1 MRGNREEKQALDR
14 QTAYLTFLP
23 PMDEGFHTGYHT
35 APGIVSDH
43 NRRPREWLESLARCL
58 QTPGVDVSYSIPDV
72 LSAEQQLRRLSR
84 LTPERALAHPS
95 MAAWRA
101 VLALLLLWDTWP
113 QDGAWPAL
121 ELARLS
127 DGGTAFSASVT
138 AALSPARAPDGLWA
152 FTLRGEGIPARPV
165 ALLSRAMAVVPAAD
179 PGDLSPLLPPCV
191 TWYDRAQR
199 RFLDPCACLCERD
212 AAFLTARLAL
222 LCRLNE
228 QPSLRSPLYDPA
240 AGLCG
245 VLRPFLTDISR
256 ARGAWRDLLSR
267 GDAQALDDLRA
278 RILAAHTLADTPA
291 GVREETLHPQEADP
305 AANPLLRVALGP
317 VPPAAEGG
325 GCVLYSLDGAAFAR
339 RSAFCLAEPARSPGE
354 ADALARLKR
363 ELALLEQHDAG
374 WRRRASITLRELAEA
389 SQDRPG
395 LWPRLPGL
403 LKGWADEL
411 DRRPEDA
418 GFTLEVTYPLDGR
431 PAALCALLREA
442 LGMEDASLVE
452 APLSDALLLLDGPP
466 PFADETLNTACR
478 VTLGAR
484 ACYAVPPLS
493 PGLCAF
499 LTDAADA
506 DESGAPRLD
515 LSGLRFLPAAD
526 GRSVEARL
534 RVTRRIQKGGEVA
547 ESAVTFRRAYV
558 LSDAL
563 QTGAAFVLPAGEAPY
578 VAVWP
583 NVRLSPG
590 LWKRYFVHAH
600 RPQSVEVWALSA
612 GGWTQGE
619 LRSASGFAWRNTCVD
634 RFPAF
639 VALRRGA
646 LSLGALLNDAPRR
659 LLRHEPAAAIA
670 IDFGSISTTVML
682 RQDGR
687 VQPASLP
694 ECLHRTLL
702 SPAPDDGARLAD
714 EFLPDTV
721 LLPGSA
727 VEATYYSVMDMFADA
742 PEAWR
747 TVLCDGHIYYRLSL
761 PDLLEKSASALY
773 YDLKWSGEDYALR
786 CLRLFLKQAM
796 LQAALSAR
804 LWGSSSASW
813 RVSMPNAMPP
823 AKQEAYLE
831 MMRGLAREVSAEC
844 GLPLTG
850 GCPAVLYAT
859 ENQADGLYFLSRSE
873 VSAGSGYLNLDIGGS
888 TADLSLW
895 LGGAAHA
902 AIECSL
908 LLGCREML
916 FESLCDWHSEDLE
929 RDFASGSEALRQAVG
944 GVVSAFRREASTT
957 RGRLKCMFLLDD
969 LLAAYAGDIREAMAA
984 ARSLGGITYFESL
997 LLLHIGYLFYLSG
1010 ELMQRAH
1017 ADADLSPLLAQ
1028 RMALCVAGNGGQL
1041 VKALADEQLT
1051 RLCSLAMTRLAADH
1065 PLRVL
1070 LPVQSRHPKQ
1080 EVARGLLAR
1089 DDALQSAVHGADRW
1103 NGTRPYGG
1111 PEREDLLSG
1120 YLPLF
1125 YRVFP
1130 QAAERLMP
1138 RAFEEADGV
1147 RLTPTAQMELDT
1159 VFANE
1164 KPCAPEDDM
1173 AMAVRC
1179 LSQLKRLW
1187 RL

>member
-43 NRRPREWLESLARCL
+43 NQRPREWLESLARYL
-58 QTPGVDVSYSIPDV
+58 QTPGIDVSYSIPDV
-72 LSAEQQLRRLSR
+72 LSAEQQLRRLAR

-95 MAAWRA
+95 MAAWRG

-113 QDGAWPAL
+113 QDGAWPVL
-121 ELARLS
+121 KLARLS

-152 FTLRGEGIPARPV
+152 FTLCGEGIPARPV

-179 PGDLSPLLPPCV
+179 PGDLGPLLPPCV
-191 TWYDRAQR
+191 TWYDRAER
-199 RFLDPCACLCERD
+199 RFLDPCAHLCERD
-212 AAFLTARLAL
+212 AAFLAARLAL

-228 QPSLRSPLYDPA
+228 QPSLRSPLYDAA

-245 VLRPFLTDISR
+245 VLRPFLEDLAR
-256 ARGAWRDLLSR
+256 ARDAWRDLLSR

-278 RILAAHTLADTPA
+278 RILAAHTLADTPVA
-291 GVREETLHPQEADP
+291 VRAETLLPDEADP
-305 AANPLLRVALGP
+305 AANPLLRVVVNAA
-317 VPPAAEGG
+317 PPAAGDA
-325 GCVLYSLDGAAFAR
+325 CVLYSLDGTAFAR
-339 RSAFCLAEPARSPGE
+339 QSAFCLAEPAHSRGE

-363 ELALLEQHDAG
+363 ELSLLERYDAG
-374 WRRRASITLRELAEA
+374 WRERTSVTLRELAEA

-403 LKGWADEL
+403 LTVWADEL

-431 PAALCALLREA
+431 PVALCALLREA
-442 LGMEDASLVE
+442 LGMEDAALVE
-452 APLSDALLLLDGPP
+452 APFSDALLLLDGPP
-466 PFADETLNTACR
+466 PFADDALHTACR
-478 VTLGAR
+478 VTLGTR
-484 ACYAVPPLS
+484 TCYAVPPLS
-493 PGLCAF
+493 PRLCAF
-499 LTDAADA
+499 LMDAADA
-506 DESGAPRLD
+506 DDSCAPRLD

-526 GRSVEARL
+526 GRSVEAQLCL
-534 RVTRRIQKGGEVA
+534 RRRVQSSGKAA
-547 ESAVTFRRAYV
+547 ESAVTLRRTYT
-558 LSDAL
+558 LGDAL
-563 QTGAAFVLPAGEAPY
+563 QTGAAIVLPAGEAPC
-578 VAVWP
+578 VTVWP
-583 NVRLSPG
+583 NVRLAPG
-590 LWKRYFVHAH
+590 LWKRYFLHIHQPRHLDA
-600 RPQSVEVWALSA
+600 WAL
-612 GGWTQGE
+612 GTEGWTQGD
-619 LRSASGFAWRNTCVD
+619 LRHAPGREWRNTCVD

-682 RQDGR
+682 RQNGR
-687 VQPASLP
+687 VQPATLP

-702 SPAPDDGARLAD
+702 ASGAEDGAHLAD
-714 EFLPDTV
+714 EFLPDAV

-727 VEATYYSVMDMFADA
+727 VEATYYSVMDMFTDV
-742 PEAWR
+742 PETWR

-761 PDLLEKSASALY
+761 PSLLEKSASALY

-888 TADLSLW
+888 TADISLW

-929 RDFASGSEALRQAVG
+929 RDLSSGSEALRQAVG
-944 GVVSAFRREASTT
+944 GVVTAFRREASTA

-984 ARSLGGITYFESL
+984 ARSLGTITYFESL

-1041 VKALADEQLT
+1041 VKALTDEQLT

-1111 PEREDLLSG
+1111 PEREDLLSS

-1125 YRVFP
+1125 CRVFP

-1147 RLTPTAQMELDT
+1147 RLTATARMELDT
-1159 VFANE
+1159 IFANE
-1164 KPCAPEDDM
+1164 KPCTPEDDM

>member
-35 APGIVSDH
+35 APGIVCDR
-43 NRRPREWLESLARCL
+43 NQRPREWLESLARYL

-72 LSAEQQLRRLSR
+72 LSAEQQLRRLAR

-95 MAAWRA
+95 MAAWRG
-101 VLALLLLWDTWP
+101 VLALLLLWDAWP

-121 ELARLS
+121 ELVRLS

-152 FTLRGEGIPARPV
+152 FTLRGEGLPARPV

-179 PGDLSPLLPPCV
+179 PGDLGPLLPPCV
-191 TWYDRAQR
+191 TWYDHAQR
-199 RFLDPCACLCERD
+199 RFLDPCALLCERD
-212 AAFLTARLAL
+212 AAFLAARLAL

-245 VLRPFLTDISR
+245 VLRPFLEDLAR
-256 ARGAWRDLLSR
+256 ARDAWRDLLSR

-291 GVREETLHPQEADP
+291 GVREETLHPQEAEP
-305 AANPLLRVALGP
+305 AANPLLRVVLGP
-317 VPPAAEGG
+317 VPPAAEGSD
-325 GCVLYSLDGAAFAR
+325 CVLSSLEGTAFAC
-339 RSAFCLAEPARSPGE
+339 RSAYCLTEPARSRGE

-363 ELALLEQHDAG
+363 ELSLLEQHDAA
-374 WRRRASITLRELAEA
+374 WRGRAAATLRELADA

-395 LWPRLPGL
+395 LWPRLPDL
-403 LKGWADEL
+403 LRDWADEL
-411 DRRPEDA
+411 DRLPQAA
-418 GFTLEVTYPLDGR
+418 GCTLDLSYPLDGR

-442 LGMEDASLVE
+442 LGMEDTALVE
-452 APLSDALLLLDGPP
+452 APFSDALILLDGPP

-493 PGLCAF
+493 PRLCAF

-506 DESGAPRLD
+506 DDSCAPRLD

-526 GRSVEARL
+526 GRSVEAQL
-534 RVTRRIQKGGEVA
+534 RVRRRVHSGGEAA
-547 ESAVTFRRAYV
+547 ESAVTLRRTYT
-558 LSDAL
+558 LGDAL
-563 QTGAAFVLPAGEAPY
+563 QTGAAIVLPAGEAPC
-578 VAVWP
+578 VTVWP

-590 LWKRYFVHAH
+590 LWKRYFLHVHQ
-600 RPQSVEVWALSA
+600 PQQVDAWAL
-612 GGWTQGE
+612 GTEGWTQGD
-619 LRSASGFAWRNTCVD
+619 LRHAPGREWRNTCVD

-639 VALRRGA
+639 VVLRRGA
-646 LSLGALLNDAPRR
+646 LSLGALINDAPRR

-687 VQPASLP
+687 VQPATLP

-702 SPAPDDGARLAD
+702 ASGAEDGARLAD
-714 EFLPDTV
+714 EFLPDAV

-727 VEATYYSVMDMFADA
+727 VEATYYSVMDMFTDV

-813 RVSMPNAMPP
+813 RVSMPNAMPL

-888 TADLSLW
+888 TADISLW

-929 RDFASGSEALRQAVG
+929 RDFASGSGALRQAVG
-944 GVVSAFRREASTT
+944 GVVSAFRREASTA

-984 ARSLGGITYFESL
+984 ARSLGTISYFESL
-997 LLLHIGYLFYLSG
+997 LLFQIGYLFYLSG

-1017 ADADLSPLLAQ
+1017 ADADLSPLLPQ

-1041 VKALADEQLT
+1041 VKALTDEQLT
-1051 RLCSLAMTRLAADH
+1051 RLCSLAMTRLSTDH
-1065 PLRVL
+1065 PLRAL

-1111 PEREDLLSG
+1111 PEREDLLSS

-1138 RAFEEADGV
+1138 RAFEETDGV
-1147 RLTPTAQMELDT
+1147 RLTPTARMELDT

-1164 KPCAPEDDM
+1164 KPCTPEDDM

>member
-43 NRRPREWLESLARCL
+43 NQRPREWLESLARYL
-58 QTPGVDVSYSIPDV
+58 QTPGIDVSYSIPDV
-72 LSAEQQLRRLSR
+72 LSAEQQLRRLAR

-95 MAAWRA
+95 MAAWRG

-138 AALSPARAPDGLWA
+138 AALSPARTPDGLWA
-152 FTLRGEGIPARPV
+152 FTLRGEGISARPV

-179 PGDLSPLLPPCV
+179 PGDLGPLLPPCV
-191 TWYDRAQR
+191 TWYDRAER
-199 RFLDPCACLCERD
+199 RFLDPCAHLCERD
-212 AAFLTARLAL
+212 AAFLAARLAL

-228 QPSLRSPLYDPA
+228 QPSLRSPLYDAA

-245 VLRPFLTDISR
+245 VLRPFLEDLAR
-256 ARGAWRDLLSR
+256 ARDAWRGLLMQ
-267 GDAQALDDLRA
+267 GDAEALDDLRA
-278 RILAAHTLADTPA
+278 RILAAHTLADTPVA
-291 GVREETLHPQEADP
+291 VRAETLHPDEADP
-305 AANPLLRVALGP
+305 AANPLLRVVVNAA
-317 VPPAAEGG
+317 PPTAGDA
-325 GCVLYSLDGAAFAR
+325 CVLYSLDGAAFAR
-339 RSAFCLAEPARSPGE
+339 RSAFCLAEPARIRGE

-363 ELALLEQHDAG
+363 ELSLLERYDAG

-403 LKGWADEL
+403 LKGWADKL

-442 LGMEDASLVE
+442 LGMEDAALVE
-452 APLSDALLLLDGPP
+452 APFSDALLLLDGPP
-466 PFADETLNTACR
+466 PFADDALHTACR
-478 VTLGAR
+478 VTLGTR
-484 ACYAVPPLS
+484 TCYAVPPLS
-493 PGLCAF
+493 PRLCAF
-499 LTDAADA
+499 LMDAADA
-506 DESGAPRLD
+506 DDSCAPRLD

-526 GRSVEARL
+526 GRSVEAQLCL
-534 RVTRRIQKGGEVA
+534 RRRVQSSGKAA
-547 ESAVTFRRAYV
+547 ESAVTLRRTYT
-558 LSDAL
+558 LGNAL
-563 QTGAAFVLPAGEAPY
+563 QTGAAIVLPAGEAPC
-578 VAVWP
+578 VTVWP
-583 NVRLSPG
+583 NVRLAPG
-590 LWKRYFVHAH
+590 LWKRYFLHIHQPRHLDA
-600 RPQSVEVWALSA
+600 WAL
-612 GGWTQGE
+612 GTEGWTQGD
-619 LRSASGFAWRNTCVD
+619 LRHAPGREWRNTCVD

-646 LSLGALLNDAPRR
+646 LSLGALMNDAPRR
-659 LLRHEPAAAIA
+659 LLRHEPTAAIA

-727 VEATYYSVMDMFADA
+727 VEATYYSVMDMFADV
-742 PEAWR
+742 PETWR

-761 PDLLEKSASALY
+761 PSLLEKSASALY

-804 LWGSSSASW
+804 MWGSSSASW

-888 TADLSLW
+888 TADISLW

-929 RDFASGSEALRQAVG
+929 RDLSSGSEALRQAAS
-944 GVVSAFRREASTT
+944 GVVSAFRREASTA

-984 ARSLGGITYFESL
+984 ARSLGTITYFESL

-1041 VKALADEQLT
+1041 VKALTDEQLT

-1089 DDALQSAVHGADRW
+1089 DDALQSAVHGGDRW

-1147 RLTPTAQMELDT
+1147 RLTATARMELDT
-1159 VFANE
+1159 IFANE
-1164 KPCAPEDDM
+1164 KPCTPEDDM

>member
-43 NRRPREWLESLARCL
+43 NRRPREWLESLARYL
-58 QTPGVDVSYSIPDV
+58 QTPGIDVSYSIPDV
-72 LSAEQQLRRLSR
+72 LSAEQQLRRLAR

-95 MAAWRA
+95 MAAWRG

-113 QDGAWPAL
+113 QDGAWPVL
-121 ELARLS
+121 KLVRLS

-152 FTLRGEGIPARPV
+152 FTLCGEGIPARPV

-179 PGDLSPLLPPCV
+179 PGDLGPLLPPCV
-191 TWYDRAQR
+191 TWYDRAER
-199 RFLDPCACLCERD
+199 RFLDPCAHLCERD
-212 AAFLTARLAL
+212 AAFLAARLAL

-228 QPSLRSPLYDPA
+228 QPSLRSPLYDAA

-245 VLRPFLTDISR
+245 VLRPFLEDLAR
-256 ARGAWRDLLSR
+256 ARDAWRGLLMQ
-267 GDAQALDDLRA
+267 GDAEALDDLRA
-278 RILAAHTLADTPA
+278 RILAAHTLADTPVA
-291 GVREETLHPQEADP
+291 VRAETLHPDEADP
-305 AANPLLRVALGP
+305 AANPLLRVVVNAA
-317 VPPAAEGG
+317 PPAAGDA
-325 GCVLYSLDGAAFAR
+325 CVLYSLDGTAFAR
-339 RSAFCLAEPARSPGE
+339 QSAFCLAEPAHSRGE

-363 ELALLEQHDAG
+363 ELSLLERYDAG
-374 WRRRASITLRELAEA
+374 WRERTSVTLRELAEA

-442 LGMEDASLVE
+442 LGMEDAALVE
-452 APLSDALLLLDGPP
+452 APFSDALLLLDGPP
-466 PFADETLNTACR
+466 PFADDALHTACR
-478 VTLGAR
+478 VTLGTR
-484 ACYAVPPLS
+484 TCYAVPPLS
-493 PGLCAF
+493 PRLCAF
-499 LTDAADA
+499 LMDAADA
-506 DESGAPRLD
+506 DDSCAPRLD

-526 GRSVEARL
+526 GRSVEAQLCL
-534 RVTRRIQKGGEVA
+534 RRRVQSSGKAA
-547 ESAVTFRRAYV
+547 ESAVTLRRTYT
-558 LSDAL
+558 LGDAL
-563 QTGAAFVLPAGEAPY
+563 QTGKAIVLPAGEAPC
-578 VAVWP
+578 VTVWP
-583 NVRLSPG
+583 NVRLAPG
-590 LWKRYFVHAH
+590 LWKRYFLHIHQPRHLDA
-600 RPQSVEVWALSA
+600 WAL
-612 GGWTQGE
+612 GTEGWTQGD
-619 LRSASGFAWRNTCVD
+619 LRHAPGREWRNTCVD

-687 VQPASLP
+687 VQPATLP

-702 SPAPDDGARLAD
+702 ASGAEDGAHLAD

-944 GVVSAFRREASTT
+944 GVVSAFRREASTA

-984 ARSLGGITYFESL
+984 ARSLGTITYFESL

-1041 VKALADEQLT
+1041 VKALTDEQLT

-1089 DDALQSAVHGADRW
+1089 DDALQSAVHGGDRW

-1147 RLTPTAQMELDT
+1147 RLTATARMELDT

>member
-43 NRRPREWLESLARCL
+43 NQRPREWLESLARYL
-58 QTPGVDVSYSIPDV
+58 QTPGIDVSYSIPDV
-72 LSAEQQLRRLSR
+72 LSAEQQLRRLAR

-95 MAAWRA
+95 MAAWRG

-113 QDGAWPAL
+113 QDGAWPVL
-121 ELARLS
+121 KLVRLS

-152 FTLRGEGIPARPV
+152 FTLCGEGIPARPV

-179 PGDLSPLLPPCV
+179 PGDLGPLLPPCV
-191 TWYDRAQR
+191 TWYDRAER
-199 RFLDPCACLCERD
+199 RFLDPCAHLCERD
-212 AAFLTARLAL
+212 AAFLAARLAL

-228 QPSLRSPLYDPA
+228 QPSLRSPLYDAA

-245 VLRPFLTDISR
+245 VLRPFLEDLAR
-256 ARGAWRDLLSR
+256 ARDAWRGLLMQ
-267 GDAQALDDLRA
+267 GDAEALDDLRA
-278 RILAAHTLADTPA
+278 RILAAHTLADTPVA
-291 GVREETLHPQEADP
+291 VRAETLLPDEADP
-305 AANPLLRVALGP
+305 AANPLLRVVVNAA
-317 VPPAAEGG
+317 PPAAGDA
-325 GCVLYSLDGAAFAR
+325 CVLYSLDGTAFAR
-339 RSAFCLAEPARSPGE
+339 QSAFCLAEPAHSRGE

-363 ELALLEQHDAG
+363 ELSLLERYDAG
-374 WRRRASITLRELAEA
+374 WRERTSVTLRELAEA

-403 LKGWADEL
+403 LTVWADEL

-442 LGMEDASLVE
+442 LGMEDAALVE
-452 APLSDALLLLDGPP
+452 APFSDALLLLDGPP
-466 PFADETLNTACR
+466 PFADDALHTACR
-478 VTLGAR
+478 VTLGTR
-484 ACYAVPPLS
+484 TCYAVPPLS
-493 PGLCAF
+493 PRLCAF
-499 LTDAADA
+499 LMDAADA
-506 DESGAPRLD
+506 DDSCAPRLD

-526 GRSVEARL
+526 GRSVEAQLCL
-534 RVTRRIQKGGEVA
+534 RRRVQSSGKAA
-547 ESAVTFRRAYV
+547 ESAVTLRRTYT
-558 LSDAL
+558 LGDAL
-563 QTGAAFVLPAGEAPY
+563 QTGAAIVLPAGEAPC
-578 VAVWP
+578 VTVWP
-583 NVRLSPG
+583 NVRLAPG
-590 LWKRYFVHAH
+590 LWKRYFLHIHQPRHLDA
-600 RPQSVEVWALSA
+600 WAL
-612 GGWTQGE
+612 GTEGWTQGD
-619 LRSASGFAWRNTCVD
+619 LRHAPGREWRNTCVD

-646 LSLGALLNDAPRR
+646 LSLGVLLNDAPRR

-687 VQPASLP
+687 VQPATLP

-702 SPAPDDGARLAD
+702 ASGAEDGAHLAD
-714 EFLPDTV
+714 EFLPDAV

-727 VEATYYSVMDMFADA
+727 VEATYYSVMDMFTDV
-742 PEAWR
+742 PETWR

-761 PDLLEKSASALY
+761 PSLLEKSASALY

-888 TADLSLW
+888 TADISLW

-944 GVVSAFRREASTT
+944 GVVTAFRREASTA

-1017 ADADLSPLLAQ
+1017 ADADLSPLLPQ

-1041 VKALADEQLT
+1041 VKALTDEQLT
-1051 RLCSLAMTRLAADH
+1051 RMCSLAMTRLAADH

-1089 DDALQSAVHGADRW
+1089 DDALQSAVHGGDRW

-1147 RLTPTAQMELDT
+1147 RLTATARMELDT
-1159 VFANE
+1159 IFANE
-1164 KPCAPEDDM
+1164 KPCTPEDDM

>member
-95 MAAWRA
+95 MAAWRG

-113 QDGAWPAL
+113 QDGAWPVL
-121 ELARLS
+121 KLVRLS

-152 FTLRGEGIPARPV
+152 FTLHGEGIPARPV

-179 PGDLSPLLPPCV
+179 PGDLAPLLPPCV

-199 RFLDPCACLCERD
+199 RFLDPCALLCERD
-212 AAFLTARLAL
+212 AAFLAARLAL

-245 VLRPFLTDISR
+245 VLRPFLEDLAH
-256 ARGAWRDLLSR
+256 ARDAWRASLSR
-267 GDAQALDDLRA
+267 GDAQALDDLRT
-278 RILAAHTLADTPA
+278 RILAAHTLADTAA
-291 GVREETLHPQEADP
+291 GIREETLHPGEADP
-305 AANPLLRVALGP
+305 AANPLLRVVLGP

-325 GCVLYSLDGAAFAR
+325 DCVLSSLEGTAFAC
-339 RSAFCLAEPARSPGE
+339 RSAYCLTEPARSRGE

-363 ELALLEQHDAG
+363 ELSLLEQHDAA
-374 WRRRASITLRELAEA
+374 WRGRAAATLRELAA
-389 SQDRPG
+389 ADRPG
-395 LWPRLPGL
+395 LWPRLPDL
-403 LKGWADEL
+403 LRDWADEL
-411 DRRPEDA
+411 DRQPQAA
-418 GFTLEVTYPLDGR
+418 GCTLDISYPLDGR
-431 PAALCALLREA
+431 PAALCALLRDA
-442 LGMEDASLVE
+442 LGMEDVSLVQQ
-452 APLSDALLLLDGPP
+452 PFSDALLLLDGPP

-493 PGLCAF
+493 PGLCAW
-499 LTDAADA
+499 LMDAADA
-506 DESGAPRLD
+506 DDSCAPRLD

-526 GRSVEARL
+526 GRSVEAQL
-534 RVTRRIQKGGEVA
+534 RVRRRVHSGGEAA
-547 ESAVTFRRAYV
+547 ESAVTLRRTYTLGDV
-558 LSDAL
+558 L
-563 QTGAAFVLPAGEAPY
+563 QTGAAIVLPAGEAPC
-578 VAVWP
+578 VTVWP

-590 LWKRYFVHAH
+590 LWKRYFLHVHQPRKVDA
-600 RPQSVEVWALSA
+600 WAL
-612 GGWTQGE
+612 GTEGWTQGD
-619 LRSASGFAWRNTCVD
+619 LRHAPGREWRNTCVD

-639 VALRRGA
+639 VVLRRGA

-687 VQPASLP
+687 VQPATLP

-702 SPAPDDGARLAD
+702 ASGAEDGAHLAD

-727 VEATYYSVMDMFADA
+727 VEATYYSVMDMFTDV

-773 YDLKWSGEDYALR
+773 YDLKWSSEDYALR
-786 CLRLFLKQAM
+786 CLRLFLKQVM

-813 RVSMPNAMPP
+813 RVSMPNAMPL

-844 GLPLTG
+844 GLALTD

-888 TADLSLW
+888 TADISLW

-1041 VKALADEQLT
+1041 VKALTDEQLT
-1051 RLCSLAMTRLAADH
+1051 RLCSLAMTRLAPDH
-1065 PLRVL
+1065 PLRAL

-1089 DDALQSAVHGADRW
+1089 DDALQSAVHGGDRW

-1111 PEREDLLSG
+1111 PEREDLLSS

-1147 RLTPTAQMELDT
+1147 HLTPTARMELDT

-1164 KPCAPEDDM
+1164 KPCTPEDDM

>member
-43 NRRPREWLESLARCL
+43 NQRPREWLESLARYL
-58 QTPGVDVSYSIPDV
+58 QTPGIDVSYSIPDV

-84 LTPERALAHPS
+84 LTLERALAHPS
-95 MAAWRA
+95 MAAWRG

-113 QDGAWPAL
+113 QDGAWPVL
-121 ELARLS
+121 KLVRLS

-179 PGDLSPLLPPCV
+179 PGDLGPLLPPCV
-191 TWYDRAQR
+191 TWYDRAER
-199 RFLDPCACLCERD
+199 RFLDPCAHLCERD
-212 AAFLTARLAL
+212 AAFLAARLAL

-228 QPSLRSPLYDPA
+228 QPSLRSPLYDAA

-245 VLRPFLTDISR
+245 VLRPFLEDLAR
-256 ARGAWRDLLSR
+256 ARDAWRGLLMQ
-267 GDAQALDDLRA
+267 GDAEALDDLRA
-278 RILAAHTLADTPA
+278 RILAAHTLADTPVA
-291 GVREETLHPQEADP
+291 VRAETLHPDEADP
-305 AANPLLRVALGP
+305 AANPLLRVVVNAA
-317 VPPAAEGG
+317 PPAAGDA
-325 GCVLYSLDGAAFAR
+325 CVLYSLDGTAFAR
-339 RSAFCLAEPARSPGE
+339 QSAFCLAEPAHSRGE

-363 ELALLEQHDAG
+363 ELSLLERYDAG
-374 WRRRASITLRELAEA
+374 WRERASITLRELAEA

-442 LGMEDASLVE
+442 LGMEDAALVE
-452 APLSDALLLLDGPP
+452 APFSDALLLLDGPP
-466 PFADETLNTACR
+466 PFADDALHTACR
-478 VTLGAR
+478 VTLGTR
-484 ACYAVPPLS
+484 TCYAVPPLS
-493 PGLCAF
+493 PRLCAF
-499 LTDAADA
+499 LMDAADA
-506 DESGAPRLD
+506 DDSCAPRLD

-526 GRSVEARL
+526 GRSVEAQLCL
-534 RVTRRIQKGGEVA
+534 RRRVQSSGKAA
-547 ESAVTFRRAYV
+547 ESAVTLRRTYT
-558 LSDAL
+558 LGDAL
-563 QTGAAFVLPAGEAPY
+563 QTGAAIVLPAGEAPC
-578 VAVWP
+578 VTVWP
-583 NVRLSPG
+583 NVRLAPG
-590 LWKRYFVHAH
+590 LWKRYFLHIHQPRHLDA
-600 RPQSVEVWALSA
+600 WAL
-612 GGWTQGE
+612 GTEGWTQGD
-619 LRSASGFAWRNTCVD
+619 LRHAPGREWRNTCVD

-687 VQPASLP
+687 VQPATLP

-702 SPAPDDGARLAD
+702 ASGAEDGAHLAD
-714 EFLPDTV
+714 EFLPDAV

-727 VEATYYSVMDMFADA
+727 VEATYYSVMDMFTDV
-742 PEAWR
+742 PETWR

-873 VSAGSGYLNLDIGGS
+873 VNAGSGYLNLDIGGS
-888 TADLSLW
+888 TADISLW

-944 GVVSAFRREASTT
+944 GVVTAFRREASTA

-984 ARSLGGITYFESL
+984 ARSLGTITYFESL

-1041 VKALADEQLT
+1041 VKALTDEQLT

-1089 DDALQSAVHGADRW
+1089 DDALQSAVHGGDRW

-1147 RLTPTAQMELDT
+1147 RLTATARMELDT
-1159 VFANE
+1159 IFANE
-1164 KPCAPEDDM
+1164 KPCTPEDDM

>member
-95 MAAWRA
+95 MAAWRG

-113 QDGAWPAL
+113 QDGAWPVL
-121 ELARLS
+121 KLVRLS

-199 RFLDPCACLCERD
+199 RFLDPCARLCERD
-212 AAFLTARLAL
+212 AAFLAARLAL

-228 QPSLRSPLYDPA
+228 QPSLRSPLYDAA

-291 GVREETLHPQEADP
+291 AVRAETLRPDEADP
-305 AANPLLRVALGP
+305 AANPFLRVVVNAA
-317 VPPAAEGG
+317 PPTAGDA
-325 GCVLYSLDGAAFAR
+325 CVLYSLDGAAFAR
-339 RSAFCLAEPARSPGE
+339 RSAFCLAEPARIRGE

-363 ELALLEQHDAG
+363 ELSLLERYDAG
-374 WRRRASITLRELAEA
+374 WRERTSVTLRELAEA

-403 LKGWADEL
+403 LTVWADEL

-442 LGMEDASLVE
+442 LGMEDAALVE
-452 APLSDALLLLDGPP
+452 APFSDALLLLDGPP
-466 PFADETLNTACR
+466 PFADDALHTACR
-478 VTLGAR
+478 VTLGTR
-484 ACYAVPPLS
+484 TCYAVPPLS
-493 PGLCAF
+493 PRLCAF
-499 LTDAADA
+499 LMDAADA
-506 DESGAPRLD
+506 DASAAPRLD

-526 GRSVEARL
+526 GRSVEAQLCL
-534 RVTRRIQKGGEVA
+534 RRRVQSSGKAA
-547 ESAVTFRRAYV
+547 ESAVTLRRTYT
-558 LSDAL
+558 LGDAL
-563 QTGAAFVLPAGEAPY
+563 QTGKAIVLPAGEAPC
-578 VAVWP
+578 VTVWP
-583 NVRLSPG
+583 NVRLAPG
-590 LWKRYFVHAH
+590 LWKRYFLHIHQPRHLDA
-600 RPQSVEVWALSA
+600 WAL
-612 GGWTQGE
+612 GTEGWTQGD
-619 LRSASGFAWRNTCVD
+619 LRHAPGREWRNTCVD

-727 VEATYYSVMDMFADA
+727 VEATYYSVMDMFTDV
-742 PEAWR
+742 PETWR

-761 PDLLEKSASALY
+761 PSLLEKSASALY

-873 VSAGSGYLNLDIGGS
+873 VNAGSGYLNLDIGGS
-888 TADLSLW
+888 TADISLW

-929 RDFASGSEALRQAVG
+929 RDLSSGSEALRQAAS
-944 GVVSAFRREASTT
+944 GVVSAFRREASTA

-1017 ADADLSPLLAQ
+1017 ADADLSPLLPQ

-1041 VKALADEQLT
+1041 VKALTDEQLT

-1089 DDALQSAVHGADRW
+1089 DDALQSAVHGGDRW

-1147 RLTPTAQMELDT
+1147 RLTATARMELDT
-1159 VFANE
+1159 IFANE
-1164 KPCAPEDDM
+1164 KPCTPEDDM

>member
-1 MRGNREEKQALDR
+1 
-14 QTAYLTFLP
+14 
-23 PMDEGFHTGYHT
+23 
-35 APGIVSDH
+35 
-43 NRRPREWLESLARCL
+43 
-58 QTPGVDVSYSIPDV
+58 
-72 LSAEQQLRRLSR
+72 
-84 LTPERALAHPS
+84 
-95 MAAWRA
+95 
-101 VLALLLLWDTWP
+101 
-113 QDGAWPAL
+113 
-121 ELARLS
+121 
-127 DGGTAFSASVT
+127 
-138 AALSPARAPDGLWA
+138 
-152 FTLRGEGIPARPV
+152 
-165 ALLSRAMAVVPAAD
+165 
-179 PGDLSPLLPPCV
+179 
-191 TWYDRAQR
+191 
-199 RFLDPCACLCERD
+199 
-212 AAFLTARLAL
+212 
-222 LCRLNE
+222 
-228 QPSLRSPLYDPA
+228 
-240 AGLCG
+240 
-245 VLRPFLTDISR
+245 
-256 ARGAWRDLLSR
+256 
-267 GDAQALDDLRA
+267 
-278 RILAAHTLADTPA
+278 
-291 GVREETLHPQEADP
+291 
-305 AANPLLRVALGP
+305 
-317 VPPAAEGG
+317 
-325 GCVLYSLDGAAFAR
+325 
-339 RSAFCLAEPARSPGE
+339 
-354 ADALARLKR
+354 
-363 ELALLEQHDAG
+363 
-374 WRRRASITLRELAEA
+374 
-389 SQDRPG
+389 
-395 LWPRLPGL
+395 
-403 LKGWADEL
+403 
-411 DRRPEDA
+411 
-418 GFTLEVTYPLDGR
+418 
-431 PAALCALLREA
+431 
-442 LGMEDASLVE
+442 
-452 APLSDALLLLDGPP
+452 
-466 PFADETLNTACR
+466 
-478 VTLGAR
+478 
-484 ACYAVPPLS
+484 
-493 PGLCAF
+493 
-499 LTDAADA
+499 
-506 DESGAPRLD
+506 
-515 LSGLRFLPAAD
+515 
-526 GRSVEARL
+526 
-534 RVTRRIQKGGEVA
+534 
-547 ESAVTFRRAYV
+547 
-558 LSDAL
+558 
-563 QTGAAFVLPAGEAPY
+563 
-578 VAVWP
+578 
-583 NVRLSPG
+583 
-590 LWKRYFVHAH
+590 
-600 RPQSVEVWALSA
+600 
-612 GGWTQGE
+612 
-619 LRSASGFAWRNTCVD
+619 
-634 RFPAF
+634 
-639 VALRRGA
+639 
-646 LSLGALLNDAPRR
+646 
-659 LLRHEPAAAIA
+659 
-670 IDFGSISTTVML
+670 
-682 RQDGR
+682 
-687 VQPASLP
+687 
-694 ECLHRTLL
+694 
-702 SPAPDDGARLAD
+702 
-714 EFLPDTV
+714 
-721 LLPGSA
+721 
-727 VEATYYSVMDMFADA
+727 MDMFTDV

-773 YDLKWSGEDYALR
+773 YDLKWSSEDYALR

-813 RVSMPNAMPP
+813 RVSMPNAMPLS
-823 AKQEAYLE
+823 KQEAYLE

-984 ARSLGGITYFESL
+984 VRSLGGITYFESL

-1017 ADADLSPLLAQ
+1017 ADADLSPLLPP

-1041 VKALADEQLT
+1041 VKALTDEQLT

>member
-1 MRGNREEKQALDR
+1 M
-14 QTAYLTFLP
+14 
-23 PMDEGFHTGYHT
+23 
-35 APGIVSDH
+35 
-43 NRRPREWLESLARCL
+43 
-58 QTPGVDVSYSIPDV
+58 
-72 LSAEQQLRRLSR
+72 
-84 LTPERALAHPS
+84 
-95 MAAWRA
+95 
-101 VLALLLLWDTWP
+101 
-113 QDGAWPAL
+113 
-121 ELARLS
+121 
-127 DGGTAFSASVT
+127 
-138 AALSPARAPDGLWA
+138 
-152 FTLRGEGIPARPV
+152 
-165 ALLSRAMAVVPAAD
+165 
-179 PGDLSPLLPPCV
+179 
-191 TWYDRAQR
+191 
-199 RFLDPCACLCERD
+199 
-212 AAFLTARLAL
+212 
-222 LCRLNE
+222 
-228 QPSLRSPLYDPA
+228 
-240 AGLCG
+240 
-245 VLRPFLTDISR
+245 
-256 ARGAWRDLLSR
+256 
-267 GDAQALDDLRA
+267 
-278 RILAAHTLADTPA
+278 
-291 GVREETLHPQEADP
+291 
-305 AANPLLRVALGP
+305 
-317 VPPAAEGG
+317 
-325 GCVLYSLDGAAFAR
+325 
-339 RSAFCLAEPARSPGE
+339 
-354 ADALARLKR
+354 
-363 ELALLEQHDAG
+363 
-374 WRRRASITLRELAEA
+374 RELAEA

-442 LGMEDASLVE
+442 LGMEDAALVE
-452 APLSDALLLLDGPP
+452 APFSDALLLLDGPP
-466 PFADETLNTACR
+466 PFADDALHTACR
-478 VTLGAR
+478 VTLGTR
-484 ACYAVPPLS
+484 TCYAVPPLS
-493 PGLCAF
+493 PRLCAF

-506 DESGAPRLD
+506 DASAAPRLD
-515 LSGLRFLPAAD
+515 LSGLRFLPSTD
-526 GRSVEARL
+526 GRSIEARL
-534 RVTRRIQKGGEVA
+534 RVTRRIQKGGEAA
-547 ESAVTFRRAYV
+547 ESAVTFCRAFA
-558 LSDAL
+558 LGDAL
-563 QTGAAFVLPAGEAPY
+563 QTGAAIVLPAGEAPC
-578 VAVWP
+578 VTVWP
-583 NVRLSPG
+583 NVRLAPG
-590 LWKRYFVHAH
+590 LWKRYFLHIHQPRHLDA
-600 RPQSVEVWALSA
+600 WAL
-612 GGWTQGE
+612 GTEGWTQGD
-619 LRSASGFAWRNTCVD
+619 LRHAPGREWRNTCVD

-687 VQPASLP
+687 VQPATLP

-702 SPAPDDGARLAD
+702 ASGAEDGAHLAD
-714 EFLPDTV
+714 EFLPDAV

-888 TADLSLW
+888 TADISLW

-944 GVVSAFRREASTT
+944 GVVSAFRREASTA

-1010 ELMQRAH
+1010 ELIQRAH

-1041 VKALADEQLT
+1041 VKALTDEQLT

-1089 DDALQSAVHGADRW
+1089 DDALQSAVHGGDRW

>member
-1 MRGNREEKQALDR
+1 MCDR
-14 QTAYLTFLP
+14 NQ
-23 PMDEGFHTGYHT
+23 
-35 APGIVSDH
+35 
-43 NRRPREWLESLARCL
+43 RPREWLESLARYL

-72 LSAEQQLRRLSR
+72 LSAEQQLRRLAR

-95 MAAWRA
+95 MAAWRG

-121 ELARLS
+121 ELVRLS

-152 FTLRGEGIPARPV
+152 FTLRGEGLPARPV

-179 PGDLSPLLPPCV
+179 PGDLAPLLPPCV

-212 AAFLTARLAL
+212 AAFLAARLAL

-245 VLRPFLTDISR
+245 VLRPFLEDLAH
-256 ARGAWRDLLSR
+256 ARDAWRSSLSR
-267 GDAQALDDLRA
+267 GDAQALDDLRT
-278 RILAAHTLADTPA
+278 RILAAHTLADTAA
-291 GVREETLHPQEADP
+291 GVREETLHPGEADP
-305 AANPLLRVALGP
+305 AANPLLRVVLGP

-325 GCVLYSLDGAAFAR
+325 DCVLSSLEGTAFAC
-339 RSAFCLAEPARSPGE
+339 RSAYCLTEPARSRGE

-363 ELALLEQHDAG
+363 ELSLLEQHDAA
-374 WRRRASITLRELAEA
+374 WRGRAAATLRELADA

-395 LWPRLPGL
+395 LWPRLPDL
-403 LKGWADEL
+403 LVGWADAL
-411 DRRPEDA
+411 DRLPQAA
-418 GFTLEVTYPLDGR
+418 GCTLDISYPLDGR
-431 PAALCALLREA
+431 PAALRALLGEA
-442 LGMEDASLVE
+442 LGMEDAALVE
-452 APLSDALLLLDGPP
+452 APFSDALLLLDGPP
-466 PFADETLNTACR
+466 PFADEALHAACR
-478 VTLGAR
+478 VSLGTR
-484 ACYAVPPLS
+484 TCYAVPPLS
-493 PGLCAF
+493 PRLCAW
-499 LTDAADA
+499 LMDAADA
-506 DESGAPRLD
+506 DDSCAPRLD
-515 LSGLRFLPAAD
+515 LSGLRFLPSTD
-526 GRSVEARL
+526 GRSVEAQL
-534 RVTRRIQKGGEVA
+534 RVCRRASGGEEAA
-547 ESAVTFRRAYV
+547 ESAVTFRRTYT
-558 LSDAL
+558 LGDAL
-563 QTGAAFVLPAGEAPY
+563 QTGAAIVLPAGEAPC
-578 VAVWP
+578 VTVWP

-590 LWKRYFVHAH
+590 LWKRYFLHVHQ
-600 RPQSVEVWALSA
+600 PQQVDAWAL
-612 GGWTQGE
+612 GTEGWTQGD
-619 LRSASGFAWRNTCVD
+619 LRHAPGREWRNTCVD

-639 VALRRGA
+639 VVLRRGA

-687 VQPASLP
+687 VQPATLP

-702 SPAPDDGARLAD
+702 ASGAEDGAHLAD
-714 EFLPDTV
+714 EFLPDAV

-727 VEATYYSVMDMFADA
+727 VEATYYSVMDMFTDV

-761 PDLLEKSASALY
+761 PDLLDKSASALY

-804 LWGSSSASW
+804 LWGSSSATW
-813 RVSMPNAMPP
+813 RVSMPNAMPL
-823 AKQEAYLE
+823 AKQEAYLD

-888 TADLSLW
+888 TADISLW

-916 FESLCDWHSEDLE
+916 FESLCDWHSGDLE

-944 GVVSAFRREASTT
+944 GVAAAFRREASTA

-984 ARSLGGITYFESL
+984 ARSLGTISYFESL
-997 LLLHIGYLFYLSG
+997 LLFQIGYLFYLSG

-1017 ADADLSPLLAQ
+1017 ADADLSPLLPQ

-1041 VKALADEQLT
+1041 VKALTDEQLT
-1051 RLCSLAMTRLAADH
+1051 RLCSLAMTRLAPDH

-1111 PEREDLLSG
+1111 PEREDLLSS

-1138 RAFEEADGV
+1138 RAFEETDGV
-1147 RLTPTAQMELDT
+1147 RLTPTARMELDT

-1164 KPCAPEDDM
+1164 KPCTPEDDM

>member
-1 MRGNREEKQALDR
+1 
-14 QTAYLTFLP
+14 
-23 PMDEGFHTGYHT
+23 
-35 APGIVSDH
+35 
-43 NRRPREWLESLARCL
+43 
-58 QTPGVDVSYSIPDV
+58 
-72 LSAEQQLRRLSR
+72 
-84 LTPERALAHPS
+84 
-95 MAAWRA
+95 
-101 VLALLLLWDTWP
+101 
-113 QDGAWPAL
+113 
-121 ELARLS
+121 
-127 DGGTAFSASVT
+127 
-138 AALSPARAPDGLWA
+138 
-152 FTLRGEGIPARPV
+152 
-165 ALLSRAMAVVPAAD
+165 
-179 PGDLSPLLPPCV
+179 
-191 TWYDRAQR
+191 
-199 RFLDPCACLCERD
+199 
-212 AAFLTARLAL
+212 
-222 LCRLNE
+222 
-228 QPSLRSPLYDPA
+228 
-240 AGLCG
+240 
-245 VLRPFLTDISR
+245 
-256 ARGAWRDLLSR
+256 
-267 GDAQALDDLRA
+267 
-278 RILAAHTLADTPA
+278 
-291 GVREETLHPQEADP
+291 
-305 AANPLLRVALGP
+305 
-317 VPPAAEGG
+317 
-325 GCVLYSLDGAAFAR
+325 
-339 RSAFCLAEPARSPGE
+339 
-354 ADALARLKR
+354 
-363 ELALLEQHDAG
+363 
-374 WRRRASITLRELAEA
+374 
-389 SQDRPG
+389 
-395 LWPRLPGL
+395 
-403 LKGWADEL
+403 
-411 DRRPEDA
+411 
-418 GFTLEVTYPLDGR
+418 
-431 PAALCALLREA
+431 
-442 LGMEDASLVE
+442 MEDAALVE
-452 APLSDALLLLDGPP
+452 APFSDALLLLDGPP
-466 PFADETLNTACR
+466 PFADEALHAACR
-478 VTLGAR
+478 VSLGTR
-484 ACYAVPPLS
+484 TCYAVPPLS
-493 PGLCAF
+493 PRLCAW
-499 LTDAADA
+499 LMDAADA
-506 DESGAPRLD
+506 DDSCAPRLD

-526 GRSVEARL
+526 GRSVEAQL
-534 RVTRRIQKGGEVA
+534 RVRRRVQSGGEAA
-547 ESAVTFRRAYV
+547 ESAVTLRRTYTLGDV
-558 LSDAL
+558 L
-563 QTGAAFVLPAGEAPY
+563 QTGAAIVLPAGEAPC
-578 VAVWP
+578 VTVWP

-590 LWKRYFVHAH
+590 LWKRYFLHVHQ
-600 RPQSVEVWALSA
+600 PQQVDAWAL
-612 GGWTQGE
+612 GTEGWTQGD
-619 LRSASGFAWRNTCVD
+619 LRHAPGREWRNTCVD

-646 LSLGALLNDAPRR
+646 LSLGALINDAPRR

-687 VQPASLP
+687 VQPATLP

-702 SPAPDDGARLAD
+702 ASGAEDGAHLAD
-714 EFLPDTV
+714 EFLPDAV

-727 VEATYYSVMDMFADA
+727 VEATYYSVMDMFTDV
-742 PEAWR
+742 PETWR

-761 PDLLEKSASALY
+761 PALLDKSASALY

-813 RVSMPNAMPP
+813 RVSMPNAMPL

-844 GLPLTG
+844 GLALTD

-888 TADLSLW
+888 TADISLW

-929 RDFASGSEALRQAVG
+929 RDFASGSGALRQAVG
-944 GVVSAFRREASTT
+944 GVAAAFRREASTA

-984 ARSLGGITYFESL
+984 ARSLGTITYFESL
-997 LLLHIGYLFYLSG
+997 LLFQIGYLFYLSG

-1017 ADADLSPLLAQ
+1017 ADADLSPLLPQ

-1041 VKALADEQLT
+1041 VKALTDEQLT

-1065 PLRVL
+1065 PLRAL

-1111 PEREDLLSG
+1111 PEREDLLSS

-1147 RLTPTAQMELDT
+1147 RLTPTARMELDT

-1164 KPCAPEDDM
+1164 KPCTPEDDM

-1187 RL
+1187 HL

>member
-43 NRRPREWLESLARCL
+43 NQRPREWLESLARYL

-72 LSAEQQLRRLSR
+72 LSAEQQLRRLAR

-95 MAAWRA
+95 MAAWRG

-121 ELARLS
+121 ELVRLS

-152 FTLRGEGIPARPV
+152 FTLCGEGIPARPV

-179 PGDLSPLLPPCV
+179 PGDLGPLLPPCV
-191 TWYDRAQR
+191 TWYDRAER
-199 RFLDPCACLCERD
+199 RFLDPCAHLCERD
-212 AAFLTARLAL
+212 AAFLAARLAL

-228 QPSLRSPLYDPA
+228 QPSLRSPLYDAA

-245 VLRPFLTDISR
+245 VLRPFLEDLAR
-256 ARGAWRDLLSR
+256 ARDAWRGLLMQ
-267 GDAQALDDLRA
+267 GNAEALDDLRA
-278 RILAAHTLADTPA
+278 RILAAHTLADTPVA
-291 GVREETLHPQEADP
+291 VRAETLHPDEADP

-431 PAALCALLREA
+431 PAALCALLLEA
-442 LGMEDASLVE
+442 LGMEDAALVE
-452 APLSDALLLLDGPP
+452 QPLSDALLLLDGPP

-484 ACYAVPPLS
+484 ACFAVPPLS
-493 PGLCAF
+493 SRLCAW
-499 LTDAADA
+499 LMDAADA
-506 DESGAPRLD
+506 DASAAPRLD
-515 LSGLRFLPAAD
+515 LSGLRFLPSTD
-526 GRSVEARL
+526 GRSVEACLRL
-534 RVTRRIQKGGEVA
+534 RRRVQRGETAA

-590 LWKRYFVHAH
+590 LWKRYFLHIHQPRHLDA
-600 RPQSVEVWALSA
+600 WAL
-612 GGWTQGE
+612 GTEGWTQGD
-619 LRSASGFAWRNTCVD
+619 LRHAPGREWRNTCVD

-670 IDFGSISTTVML
+670 IDFGSISTTV
-682 RQDGR
+682 
-687 VQPASLP
+687 
-694 ECLHRTLL
+694 
-702 SPAPDDGARLAD
+702 
-714 EFLPDTV
+714 
-721 LLPGSA
+721 
-727 VEATYYSVMDMFADA
+727 
-742 PEAWR
+742 
-747 TVLCDGHIYYRLSL
+747 LCDGHIYYRLSL
-761 PDLLEKSASALY
+761 PSLLEKSASALY

-888 TADLSLW
+888 TADISLW

-944 GVVSAFRREASTT
+944 GVVSAFRREASTA

-1041 VKALADEQLT
+1041 VKALTDEQLT

-1089 DDALQSAVHGADRW
+1089 DDALQSAVHGGDRW

-1147 RLTPTAQMELDT
+1147 RLTATARMELDT
-1159 VFANE
+1159 IFANE
-1164 KPCAPEDDM
+1164 KPCTPEDDM

>member
-43 NRRPREWLESLARCL
+43 NQRPREWLESLARYL
-58 QTPGVDVSYSIPDV
+58 QTPGIDVSYSIPDV

-113 QDGAWPAL
+113 QDGAWPVL
-121 ELARLS
+121 KLVRLS

-152 FTLRGEGIPARPV
+152 FTLCGEGIPARPV

-179 PGDLSPLLPPCV
+179 PGDLGPLLPPCV
-191 TWYDRAQR
+191 TWYDRAER
-199 RFLDPCACLCERD
+199 RFLDPCAHLCERD
-212 AAFLTARLAL
+212 AAFLAARLAL

-228 QPSLRSPLYDPA
+228 QPSLRSPLYDAA

-245 VLRPFLTDISR
+245 VLRPFLEDLAR
-256 ARGAWRDLLSR
+256 ARDAWRGLLMQ
-267 GDAQALDDLRA
+267 GDAEALDDLRA

-291 GVREETLHPQEADP
+291 AVRAETLHPDEADP
-305 AANPLLRVALGP
+305 AANPLLRVVVNAA
-317 VPPAAEGG
+317 PPAAGDA
-325 GCVLYSLDGAAFAR
+325 CVLYSLDGTAFAR
-339 RSAFCLAEPARSPGE
+339 QSAFCLAEPARSRGE
-354 ADALARLKR
+354 ADALTRLKR
-363 ELALLEQHDAG
+363 ELSLLERYDAG

-442 LGMEDASLVE
+442 LGMEDAALVE

-466 PFADETLNTACR
+466 PFADDALHTACR
-478 VTLGAR
+478 VTLGTR
-484 ACYAVPPLS
+484 TCYAVPPLS
-493 PGLCAF
+493 PRLCAF
-499 LTDAADA
+499 LMDAADA
-506 DESGAPRLD
+506 DDSCAPRLD
-515 LSGLRFLPAAD
+515 LSGLRFLPSTD
-526 GRSVEARL
+526 GRSIEAQLCL
-534 RVTRRIQKGGEVA
+534 RRRVQSSGKAA
-547 ESAVTFRRAYV
+547 ESAVTLRRTYT
-558 LSDAL
+558 LGDAL
-563 QTGAAFVLPAGEAPY
+563 QTGAAIVLPAGEAPY

-583 NVRLSPG
+583 NVRLAPG
-590 LWKRYFVHAH
+590 LWKRYFLHIHQPRHLDA
-600 RPQSVEVWALSA
+600 WAL
-612 GGWTQGE
+612 GTEGWTQGD
-619 LRSASGFAWRNTCVD
+619 LRHAPGREWRNTCVD

-687 VQPASLP
+687 VQPATLP

-702 SPAPDDGARLAD
+702 ASGAEDGAHLAD
-714 EFLPDTV
+714 EFLPDAV

-727 VEATYYSVMDMFADA
+727 VEATYYSVMDMFTDV
-742 PEAWR
+742 PETWR

-761 PDLLEKSASALY
+761 PSLLEKSASALY

-929 RDFASGSEALRQAVG
+929 RDLSSGSEALRQAAS
-944 GVVSAFRREASTT
+944 GVVSAFRREASTA

-984 ARSLGGITYFESL
+984 ARSLGTITYFESL

-1017 ADADLSPLLAQ
+1017 ADADLAPLLPG

-1041 VKALADEQLT
+1041 LKALTDEQLT
-1051 RLCSLAMTRLAADH
+1051 RMCSLAMTRLAADH

-1147 RLTPTAQMELDT
+1147 RLTATARMELDT
-1159 VFANE
+1159 IFANE
-1164 KPCAPEDDM
+1164 KPCTPEDDM

>member
-43 NRRPREWLESLARCL
+43 NQRPREWLESLARYL
-58 QTPGVDVSYSIPDV
+58 QTPGIDVSYSIPDV
-72 LSAEQQLRRLSR
+72 LSAEQQLRRLAR

-95 MAAWRA
+95 MAAWRG

-138 AALSPARAPDGLWA
+138 AALSPARTPDGLWA
-152 FTLRGEGIPARPV
+152 FTLRGEGISARPV

-179 PGDLSPLLPPCV
+179 PGDLGPLLPPCV
-191 TWYDRAQR
+191 TWYDRAER
-199 RFLDPCACLCERD
+199 RFLDPCAHLCERD
-212 AAFLTARLAL
+212 AAFLAARLAL

-228 QPSLRSPLYDPA
+228 QPSLRSPLYDAA

-245 VLRPFLTDISR
+245 VLRPFLEDLSR
-256 ARGAWRDLLSR
+256 ARDAWRGLLMQ
-267 GDAQALDDLRA
+267 GDAEALDDLRA
-278 RILAAHTLADTPA
+278 RILAAHTLADTPVA
-291 GVREETLHPQEADP
+291 VRAETLHPDEADP
-305 AANPLLRVALGP
+305 AANPLLRVVVNAA
-317 VPPAAEGG
+317 PPTAGDA
-325 GCVLYSLDGAAFAR
+325 CVLYSLDGAAFAR
-339 RSAFCLAEPARSPGE
+339 RSAFCLAEPARIRGE

-363 ELALLEQHDAG
+363 ELSLLERYDAG

-403 LKGWADEL
+403 LKGWADKL

-442 LGMEDASLVE
+442 LGMEDAALVE
-452 APLSDALLLLDGPP
+452 APFSDALLLLDGPP
-466 PFADETLNTACR
+466 PFADDALHTACR
-478 VTLGAR
+478 VTLGTR
-484 ACYAVPPLS
+484 TCYAVPPLS
-493 PGLCAF
+493 PRLCAF
-499 LTDAADA
+499 LMDAADA
-506 DESGAPRLD
+506 DDSCAPRLD

-526 GRSVEARL
+526 GRSVEAQLCL
-534 RVTRRIQKGGEVA
+534 RRRVQSSGKAA
-547 ESAVTFRRAYV
+547 ESAVTLRRTYT
-558 LSDAL
+558 LGNAL
-563 QTGAAFVLPAGEAPY
+563 QTGAAIVLPAGEAPC
-578 VAVWP
+578 VTVWP
-583 NVRLSPG
+583 NVRLAPG
-590 LWKRYFVHAH
+590 LWKRYFLHIHQPRHLDA
-600 RPQSVEVWALSA
+600 WAL
-612 GGWTQGE
+612 GTEGWTQGD
-619 LRSASGFAWRNTCVD
+619 LRHAPGREWRNTCVD

-646 LSLGALLNDAPRR
+646 LSLGALMNDAPRR
-659 LLRHEPAAAIA
+659 LLRHEPTAAIA

-727 VEATYYSVMDMFADA
+727 VEATYYSVMDMFADV
-742 PEAWR
+742 PETWR

-761 PDLLEKSASALY
+761 PSLLEKSASALY

-804 LWGSSSASW
+804 MWGSSSASW

-888 TADLSLW
+888 TADISLW

-929 RDFASGSEALRQAVG
+929 RDLSSGSEALRQAAS
-944 GVVSAFRREASTT
+944 GVVSAFRREASTA

-984 ARSLGGITYFESL
+984 ARSLGTITYFESL

-1041 VKALADEQLT
+1041 VKALTDEQLT

-1089 DDALQSAVHGADRW
+1089 DDALQSAVHGGDRW

-1147 RLTPTAQMELDT
+1147 RLTATARMELDT
-1159 VFANE
+1159 IFANE
-1164 KPCAPEDDM
+1164 KPCTPEDDM

>member
-43 NRRPREWLESLARCL
+43 NQRPREWLESLARYL
-58 QTPGVDVSYSIPDV
+58 QTPGIDVSYSIPDV
-72 LSAEQQLRRLSR
+72 LSAEQQLRRLAR

-95 MAAWRA
+95 MAAWRG

-121 ELARLS
+121 ELVRLS
-127 DGGTAFSASVT
+127 DGSTAFSASVT

-152 FTLRGEGIPARPV
+152 FTLCGEGIPARPV

-179 PGDLSPLLPPCV
+179 PGDLGPLLPPCV
-191 TWYDRAQR
+191 TWYDRAER
-199 RFLDPCACLCERD
+199 RFLDPCAHLCERD
-212 AAFLTARLAL
+212 AAFLAARLAL

-228 QPSLRSPLYDPA
+228 QPSLRSPLYDAA

-245 VLRPFLTDISR
+245 VLRPFLEDLAR
-256 ARGAWRDLLSR
+256 ARDAWRGLLMQ
-267 GDAQALDDLRA
+267 GDAEALDDLRA
-278 RILAAHTLADTPA
+278 RILAAHTLADTPVA
-291 GVREETLHPQEADP
+291 VRAETLHPDEADP
-305 AANPLLRVALGP
+305 AANPLLRVVVNAA
-317 VPPAAEGG
+317 PPAAGDA
-325 GCVLYSLDGAAFAR
+325 CVLYSLDGTAFAR
-339 RSAFCLAEPARSPGE
+339 QSAFCLAEPAHSRGE

-363 ELALLEQHDAG
+363 ELSLLERYDAG
-374 WRRRASITLRELAEA
+374 WRERTSVTLRELAEA

-442 LGMEDASLVE
+442 LGMEDAALVE
-452 APLSDALLLLDGPP
+452 APFSDALLLLDGPP
-466 PFADETLNTACR
+466 PFADDALHTACR
-478 VTLGAR
+478 VTLGTR
-484 ACYAVPPLS
+484 TCYAVPPLS
-493 PGLCAF
+493 PRLCAF
-499 LTDAADA
+499 LMDAADA
-506 DESGAPRLD
+506 DDSCAPRLD

-526 GRSVEARL
+526 GRSVEAQLCL
-534 RVTRRIQKGGEVA
+534 RRRVQSSGKAA
-547 ESAVTFRRAYV
+547 ESAVTLRRTYT
-558 LSDAL
+558 LGDAL
-563 QTGAAFVLPAGEAPY
+563 QTGKAIVLPAGEAPC
-578 VAVWP
+578 VTVWP
-583 NVRLSPG
+583 NVRLAPG
-590 LWKRYFVHAH
+590 LWKRYFLHIHQPRHLDA
-600 RPQSVEVWALSA
+600 WAL
-612 GGWTQGE
+612 GTEGWTQGD
-619 LRSASGFAWRNTCVD
+619 LRHAPGREWRNTCVD

-687 VQPASLP
+687 VQPATLP

-702 SPAPDDGARLAD
+702 ASGAEDGAHLAD
-714 EFLPDTV
+714 EFLPDAV

-727 VEATYYSVMDMFADA
+727 VEATYYSVMDMFTDV
-742 PEAWR
+742 PETWR

-761 PDLLEKSASALY
+761 TSLLEKSASALY

-888 TADLSLW
+888 TADISLW

-944 GVVSAFRREASTT
+944 GVVTAFRREASTA

-1017 ADADLSPLLAQ
+1017 ADADLSPLLPP

-1041 VKALADEQLT
+1041 VKALTDEQLT

-1130 QAAERLMP
+1130 QAVERLMP

-1147 RLTPTAQMELDT
+1147 RLTPTARMELDT

-1164 KPCAPEDDM
+1164 KPCTPEDDM

>member
-35 APGIVSDH
+35 APGIVSDR
-43 NRRPREWLESLARCL
+43 NQRPREWLESLACYL

-72 LSAEQQLRRLSR
+72 LSAEQQLRRLAR

-95 MAAWRA
+95 MAAWRG

-121 ELARLS
+121 ELVRLS

-152 FTLRGEGIPARPV
+152 FTLRGEGLPARPV

-179 PGDLSPLLPPCV
+179 PGDLAPLLPPCV

-212 AAFLTARLAL
+212 AAFLAARLAL

-245 VLRPFLTDISR
+245 VLRPFLEDLAR
-256 ARGAWRDLLSR
+256 ARDAWRSSLSR
-267 GDAQALDDLRA
+267 GDAQALDDLRT
-278 RILAAHTLADTPA
+278 RILAAHTLADTAA
-291 GVREETLHPQEADP
+291 GIREETLHPGEADP
-305 AANPLLRVALGP
+305 AANPLLRVVLGP
-317 VPPAAEGG
+317 VPPAAEGSD
-325 GCVLYSLDGAAFAR
+325 CVLSSLEGTAFAC
-339 RSAFCLAEPARSPGE
+339 RSAYCLTEPARARGE

-363 ELALLEQHDAG
+363 ELALLERHDAA
-374 WRRRASITLRELAEA
+374 WRGRAAAALRELADA

-395 LWPRLPGL
+395 LWPRLPDL
-403 LKGWADEL
+403 LRDWADAL
-411 DRRPEDA
+411 DRQPEEA
-418 GFTLEVTYPLDGR
+418 GCTLDISYPLDGR
-431 PAALCALLREA
+431 PAALCTLLREA
-442 LGMEDASLVE
+442 LGMEDAALVE
-452 APLSDALLLLDGPP
+452 APFSDALLLLDGPP
-466 PFADETLNTACR
+466 PFADEALHAACR

-526 GRSVEARL
+526 GRSVEAQL
-534 RVTRRIQKGGEVA
+534 RVRRRVHSGGEAA
-547 ESAVTFRRAYV
+547 ESAVTLRRTYTLGDV
-558 LSDAL
+558 L
-563 QTGAAFVLPAGEAPY
+563 QTGAAIVLPAGEAPC
-578 VAVWP
+578 VTVWP

-590 LWKRYFVHAH
+590 LWKRYFLHVHQ
-600 RPQSVEVWALSA
+600 PQQVDAWAL
-612 GGWTQGE
+612 GTEGWTQGD
-619 LRSASGFAWRNTCVD
+619 LRHAPGREWRNTCVD

-639 VALRRGA
+639 VVLRRGA

-687 VQPASLP
+687 VQPATLP
-694 ECLHRTLL
+694 ECLHRALL
-702 SPAPDDGARLAD
+702 SSAPDDGARLAD
-714 EFLPDTV
+714 EFLPDAV

-727 VEATYYSVMDMFADA
+727 VEATYYSVMDMFTDV
-742 PEAWR
+742 PETWR

-761 PDLLEKSASALY
+761 PALLDKSASALY

-786 CLRLFLKQAM
+786 CLRLFLKQVM

-813 RVSMPNAMPP
+813 RVSMPNAMPL

-888 TADLSLW
+888 TADISLW

-944 GVVSAFRREASTT
+944 GVAAAFRREASTA

-984 ARSLGGITYFESL
+984 ARSLGTISYFESL
-997 LLLHIGYLFYLSG
+997 LLFQIGYLFYLSG

-1041 VKALADEQLT
+1041 VKALTDEQLT
-1051 RLCSLAMTRLAADH
+1051 RLCSLAMTRLSTDH
-1065 PLRVL
+1065 PLRAL

-1111 PEREDLLSG
+1111 PEREDLLSS

-1147 RLTPTAQMELDT
+1147 RLTPTARMELDT

-1164 KPCAPEDDM
+1164 KPCTPEDDM

-1179 LSQLKRLW
+1179 LCQLKRLW